1 MIPGWL
7 HDDEATAL
15 EFYAA
20 KCPGPWVE
28 IGSYCGLST
37 SHLAT
42 AAQPLGVTVFAVD
55 PHKGN
60 PEMDPGRECHHPEVW
75 ARENGSL
82 SVLME
87 TVITFDGAIVPV
99 VGTGDQFAT
108 TGIRPGFVFIDAF
121 HEYPGVRNDFD
132 KWAPLLA
139 DGGLLAFHD
148 SDVPH
153 WGPGKVVMEAI
164 TTEGWRLVDRVQS
177 LAVLSR

>member
-7 HDDEATAL
+7 HDEEADAL
-15 EFYAA
+15 ATYAG

-37 SHLAT
+37 SHLAA
-42 AAQPLGVTVFAVD
+42 AAQAADVTVFAVD

-60 PEMDPGRECHHPEVW
+60 PEMDKGRECHHPEVW

-87 TVITFDGAIVPV
+87 TVASFDPTIVPV
-99 VGTGDQFAT
+99 VGTGDQFAQ
-108 TGIRPGFVFIDAF
+108 TGITPGFVFIDAS
-121 HEYPGVRNDFD
+121 HDYPDVRQDFD
-132 KWAPLLA
+132 TWAPLLA
-139 DGGLLAFHD
+139 DGGILALHD

-153 WGPGKVVMEAI
+153 WGPGVVVVEALR
-164 TTEGWRLVDRVQS
+164 EGWTLVDRVRS